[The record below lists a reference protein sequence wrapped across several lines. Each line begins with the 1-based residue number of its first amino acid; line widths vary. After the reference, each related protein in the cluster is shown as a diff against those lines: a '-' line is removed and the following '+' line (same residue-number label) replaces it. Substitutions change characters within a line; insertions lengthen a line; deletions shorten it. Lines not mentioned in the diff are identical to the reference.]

1 MVKPVPVF
9 AAHKGSESDVAYPA
23 ETSLVRIP
31 KNIAVLDS
39 SIKVGVRLYL
49 LKLGDNFVINPLG
62 AAGYPLVRAGT
73 VHVPNRGRENGY
85 LQPLDYLFW
94 VGAERDL
101 SSNPCSD
108 SGCFPAIYKMNI
120 HTIVLAA
127 FGVYKH
133 WGSTRA
139 GNGSGDVRPQLLLKR
154 AEGGFA
160 SCLVVSCGVLQRR
173 IGSLG
178 CGQGCISGGLRSL
191 GLSKGGTGVIE
202 SNQDQSQS
210 AERLKVSG
218 PVLWFFFGFLNI
230 AAAACV
236 VAAFAIFVSFDR
248 WRQGWFWGTLRC
260 IAIPACI
267 SVGWHLIWYALSLV
281 GA

>member
-1 MVKPVPVF
+1 MKDGVKITVLIDKANPACRIFANTKQVTVLLLLSLVYWAMVKPVPVF

-49 LKLGDNFVINPLG
+49 LKL
-62 AAGYPLVRAGT
+62 
-73 VHVPNRGRENGY
+73 
-85 LQPLDYLFW
+85 
-94 VGAERDL
+94 
-101 SSNPCSD
+101 
-108 SGCFPAIYKMNI
+108 
-120 HTIVLAA
+120 
-127 FGVYKH
+127 
-133 WGSTRA
+133 
-139 GNGSGDVRPQLLLKR
+139 
-154 AEGGFA
+154 
-160 SCLVVSCGVLQRR
+160 
-173 IGSLG
+173 
-178 CGQGCISGGLRSL
+178 
-191 GLSKGGTGVIE
+191 
-202 SNQDQSQS
+202 
-210 AERLKVSG
+210 ERLKVSG